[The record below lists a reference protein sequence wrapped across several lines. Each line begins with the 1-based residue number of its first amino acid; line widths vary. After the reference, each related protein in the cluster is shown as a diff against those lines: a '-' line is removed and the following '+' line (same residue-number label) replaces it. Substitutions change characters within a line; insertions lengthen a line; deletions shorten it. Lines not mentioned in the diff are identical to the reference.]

1 MATTGAGTVD
11 KTVADVPVI
20 GDWDRRAFLKLTGAG
35 AVTAAGLPG
44 SAMASDIVT
53 MGAAE
58 QAAAIRS
65 RKLSAV
71 ELMRATLDH
80 VERVNPKV
88 NAIVALRDRAAL
100 LDEAAA
106 SDRELARGGP
116 VGVLHGLPHAV
127 KDLQPVKGL
136 RTTFGSPIFRDNVPA
151 ADGLMVARL
160 RQAGVIFIGKT
171 NTPEFGL
178 GSNSYNAVYGVTR
191 NAWDQTRSAGGSTGG
206 GAVALAL
213 RMTSLA
219 DGSDYAG
226 SLRNP
231 TGWNNVCGFRTS
243 IGRVPNTPDEWL
255 PSMGVQGPAARTVAD
270 LALLLSVQAGV
281 DSRAPL
287 SMESPGA
294 AFAQP
299 VRPAGPGKRI
309 GWLGDFGGDAP
320 IEPEVQRIC
329 DLAMATLR
337 SMKCTVEPARPDF
350 SAEAAWTAFKQL
362 RSWQQGGG
370 LLPFYD
376 DPAKRPLLKPEAVYE
391 IEAAKALSAFDITR
405 ASSVRSAWSGAFR
418 QLFDRFDFLIAPTAQ
433 MMPFTADIDW
443 PKTVAGKTMQTYHEW
458 MKGVCLVTL
467 SGCPSLAVPAGF
479 GSGGLPM
486 GLQIIGP
493 VRRELACLEMGA
505 AFAAATGFHKRMPPL
520 IRQT

>member
-1 MATTGAGTVD
+1 MTGADAVSETLD
-11 KTVADVPVI
+11 DPPVI
-20 GDWDRRAFLKLTGAG
+20 GDWDRRTFLKLTAAG
-35 AVTAAGLPG
+35 AVGSAALPA
-44 SAMASDIVT
+44 SAMASDIVK
-53 MGAAE
+53 MGAAA

-65 RKLSAV
+65 RKVSAV
-71 ELMRATLDH
+71 EVMRATLDH

-88 NAIVALRDRAAL
+88 NAIVAMRERAVL
-100 LDEAAA
+100 LEEAAA

-116 VGVLHGLPHAV
+116 VGALHGLPHAV
-127 KDLQPVKGL
+127 KDLQPVRGL
-136 RTTFGSPIFRDNVPA
+136 RSTLGSPIFRDNVPA
-151 ADGLMVARL
+151 ADSLMVARL

-178 GSNSYNAVYGVTR
+178 GSNTYNAVYGVTR

-213 RMTSLA
+213 RMTPLA

-281 DSRAPL
+281 DSRSPL
-287 SMESPGA
+287 SMESSATP
-294 AFAQP
+294 FSRP
-299 VRPAGPGKRI
+299 LRPAGPGKRI
-309 GWLGDFGGDAP
+309 GWLGDYGGAAP
-320 IEPEVQRIC
+320 IEPEVQGIC
-329 DLAMATLR
+329 DQAMKTLR
-337 SMKCTVEPARPDF
+337 EMGCTIEPARPDY

-370 LLPFYD
+370 IVAYYE
-376 DPAKRPLLKPEAVYE
+376 DPERRTLLKPEALYE
-391 IEAAKALSAFDITR
+391 IETAKALSALDITR
-405 ASSVRSAWSGAFR
+405 ASSVRSAWSRAFR

-433 MMPFTADIDW
+433 TMPFPADIDW
-443 PKTVAGKTMQTYHEW
+443 PKTIAGQTMQTYHEW

-479 GSGGLPM
+479 GAGALPM

-493 VRRELACLEMGA
+493 VRHELACLELGA
-505 AFAAATGFHKRMPPL
+505 AFEAATRFHERLPPL
-520 IRQT
+520 IR